1 MPIYE
6 YVCKSCGHEFEEM
19 QRFSDAPLEQ
29 CPSCQ
34 EESSVQ
40 RKVSKSAFHLK
51 GGGWYKDGYGNSKP
65 DSSDEGNKDSKNNE
79 SETEAKKS
87 ESSGEVKKA
96 ENGTEVKK
104 SESSTESSSKE
115 SKPVESS
122 KPAESS
128 KSSDSSSSSS
138 SSGGKESAA

>member
-6 YVCKSCGHEFEEM
+6 YVCKSCGYEFEEM

-79 SETEAKKS
+79 SGTESKKS
-87 ESSGEVKKA
+87 ESGGETKKTESGTESKKA
-96 ENGTEVKK
+96 TAARNRAQKK
-104 SESSTESSSKE
+104 ANLLNPANLVAPILLPLL
-115 SKPVESS
+115 PVRVAR
-122 KPAESS
+122 KALPRPT
-128 KSSDSSSSSS
+128 
-138 SSGGKESAA
+138 

>member
-6 YVCKSCGHEFEEM
+6 YVCQSCGKEFEEM

-29 CPSCQ
+29 CLC
-34 EESSVQ
+34 EEKAPVQ

-51 GGGWYKDGYGNSKP
+51 GGGWYKDGYGSAKP
-65 DSSDEGNKDSKNNE
+65 ESSSDSDSESKKSDVG
-79 SETEAKKS
+79 SETKKTDS
-87 ESSGEVKKA
+87 TAES
-96 ENGTEVKK
+96 KK

-115 SKPVESS
+115 I

-138 SSGGKESAA
+138 SSSSSGGKESAA

>member
-6 YVCKSCGHEFEEM
+6 YVCKSCGYEFEEM

-34 EESSVQ
+34 KESSVQ

-65 DSSDEGNKDSKNNE
+65 ESSDEGNKESKNDE
-79 SETEAKKS
+79 SEAESKKTDNGAESKKS
-87 ESSGEVKKA
+87 ES
-96 ENGTEVKK
+96 N
-104 SESSTESSSKE
+104 TESSSKE
-115 SKPVESS
+115 SKP
-122 KPAESS
+122 AESS
-128 KSSDSSSSSS
+128 KSSSSSSSSS
-138 SSGGKESAA
+138 SSGKESAA

>member
-6 YVCKSCGHEFEEM
+6 YVCQSCGKEFEEM

-29 CPSCQ
+29 CLCDEKAP
-34 EESSVQ
+34 VQ

-51 GGGWYKDGYGNSKP
+51 GGGWYKDGYGSAKP
-65 DSSDEGNKDSKNNE
+65 ESSEEGNKESKNNE
-79 SETEAKKS
+79 SGTESKKS
-87 ESSGEVKKA
+87 DSSTES
-96 ENGTEVKK
+96 KK
-104 SESSTESSSKE
+104 SDSSTESSSKE
-115 SKPVESS
+115 S

-138 SSGGKESAA
+138 SSGGKENAA

>member
-29 CPSCQ
+29 CPSCK
-34 EESSVQ
+34 EESSLQ

-51 GGGWYKDGYGNSKP
+51 GGGWYKDGYGSSKP
-65 DSSDEGNKDSKNNE
+65 DTSDESGTESKGSDGGNE
-79 SETEAKKS
+79 SKGSDGGNESKKADSGVESKKS
-87 ESSGEVKKA
+87 EISS
-96 ENGTEVKK
+96 
-104 SESSTESSSKE
+104 ESSSKE
-115 SKPVESS
+115 S

>member
-6 YVCKSCGHEFEEM
+6 YVCQSCGKEFEEM

-29 CPSCQ
+29 CLC
-34 EESSVQ
+34 EEKAPVQ

-51 GGGWYKDGYGNSKP
+51 GGGWYKDGYGSAKP
-65 DSSDEGNKDSKNNE
+65 ESSSDSGSSESKK
-79 SETEAKKS
+79 SDGGSEAKKTDS
-87 ESSGEVKKA
+87 
-96 ENGTEVKK
+96 GTESKK

-115 SKPVESS
+115 S

-138 SSGGKESAA
+138 SSSSGGKESAA

>member
-6 YVCKSCGHEFEEM
+6 YVCQSCGKEFEEM

-29 CPSCQ
+29 CLC
-34 EESSVQ
+34 EEKAPVQ

-51 GGGWYKDGYGNSKP
+51 GGGWYKDGYGSAKP
-65 DSSDEGNKDSKNNE
+65 ESSSDSSSNE
-79 SETEAKKS
+79 SKKSDGGSEAKKTDS
-87 ESSGEVKKA
+87 TAES
-96 ENGTEVKK
+96 KK

-115 SKPVESS
+115 S

>member
-6 YVCKSCGHEFEEM
+6 YVCKSCGYEFEEM

-51 GGGWYKDGYGNSKP
+51 GGGWYKDGYGSAKP
-65 DSSDEGNKDSKNNE
+65 EISSDSGSESKK
-79 SETEAKKS
+79 SDGGSEAKKTDS
-87 ESSGEVKKA
+87 
-96 ENGTEVKK
+96 GTESKK

-115 SKPVESS
+115 S

-138 SSGGKESAA
+138 SSSSGGKESAA

>member
-19 QRFSDAPLEQ
+19 QRFSDTPLEQ

-34 EESSVQ
+34 AESSVQ

-79 SETEAKKS
+79 SGTESKKS
-87 ESSGEVKKA
+87 DSSTESKKTDNGA
-96 ENGTEVKK
+96 ESKK
-104 SESSTESSSKE
+104 SDSSTESSSKE
-115 SKPVESS
+115 SKPT
-122 KPAESS
+122 ESS
-128 KSSDSSSSSS
+128 KSSDPNSSPSSS

>member
-65 DSSDEGNKDSKNNE
+65 DSSDESNKDSKNNE
-79 SETEAKKS
+79 
-87 ESSGEVKKA
+87 
-96 ENGTEVKK
+96 NGTESKK

-122 KPAESS
+122 K
-128 KSSDSSSSSS
+128 SSDSSSSSS
-138 SSGGKESAA
+138 SSGSGSKESAA

>member
-6 YVCKSCGHEFEEM
+6 YVCKSCGYEFEEM

-51 GGGWYKDGYGNSKP
+51 GGGWYKYGYGSAKP
-65 DSSDEGNKDSKNNE
+65 ESSSDSGSESKK
-79 SETEAKKS
+79 SDGGSEAKKADS
-87 ESSGEVKKA
+87 
-96 ENGTEVKK
+96 GTESKK

-115 SKPVESS
+115 S

-138 SSGGKESAA
+138 SSSSGGKESAA

>member
-6 YVCKSCGHEFEEM
+6 YVCKSCGYEFEEM

-51 GGGWYKDGYGNSKP
+51 GGGWYKDGYGSAKP
-65 DSSDEGNKDSKNNE
+65 ESSSDSGSESKK
-79 SETEAKKS
+79 SDGGSEAKKTDS
-87 ESSGEVKKA
+87 TTES
-96 ENGTEVKK
+96 KK
-104 SESSTESSSKE
+104 SENSTESSSKE
-115 SKPVESS
+115 SK
-122 KPAESS
+122 
-128 KSSDSSSSSS
+128 SSDSSSSSSSS

>member
-6 YVCKSCGHEFEEM
+6 YICKSCEHEFEEM

-29 CPSCQ
+29 CPSCK
-34 EESSVQ
+34 EESSLQ

-51 GGGWYKDGYGNSKP
+51 GGGWYKDGYGSSKP
-65 DSSDEGNKDSKNNE
+65 DTSDESGTESKGSDGGNE
-79 SETEAKKS
+79 SKGSDGGNESKKADSGVESKKS
-87 ESSGEVKKA
+87 EISS
-96 ENGTEVKK
+96 
-104 SESSTESSSKE
+104 ESSSKE
-115 SKPVESS
+115 S

>member
-19 QRFSDAPLEQ
+19 QRFSDAPLER

-79 SETEAKKS
+79 SGTESKKS
-87 ESSGEVKKA
+87 ESGDETKKT
-96 ENGTEVKK
+96 ESGTESKK

-122 KPAESS
+122 K
-128 KSSDSSSSSS
+128 SSDSSSSSS
-138 SSGGKESAA
+138 SSGSGSKESAA

>member
-6 YVCKSCGHEFEEM
+6 YVCQSCGKEFEEM

-29 CPSCQ
+29 CLC
-34 EESSVQ
+34 EEKAPVQ

-51 GGGWYKDGYGNSKP
+51 GGGWYKDGYGSAKP
-65 DSSDEGNKDSKNNE
+65 ESSSDSDSDSKKSDVG
-79 SETEAKKS
+79 SETKKTDS
-87 ESSGEVKKA
+87 TAES
-96 ENGTEVKK
+96 KK
-104 SESSTESSSKE
+104 SESSTESSSKD
-115 SKPVESS
+115 S

-128 KSSDSSSSSS
+128 KSNDSNSSSSSS

>member
-6 YVCKSCGHEFEEM
+6 YVCQSCGKEFEEM

-29 CPSCQ
+29 CLC
-34 EESSVQ
+34 EEKAPVQ

-51 GGGWYKDGYGNSKP
+51 GGGWYKDGYGSAKP
-65 DSSDEGNKDSKNNE
+65 ESSSDSDSESKKNDVG
-79 SETEAKKS
+79 SETKKTDS
-87 ESSGEVKKA
+87 TAES
-96 ENGTEVKK
+96 KK
-104 SESSTESSSKE
+104 SESSTESSSKD
-115 SKPVESS
+115 S

-128 KSSDSSSSSS
+128 KSNDSNSSSSSS

>member
-19 QRFSDAPLEQ
+19 QRFSDAPLER

-51 GGGWYKDGYGNSKP
+51 GGGWYKDGYGSSKP

>member
-29 CPSCQ
+29 CPMCHEQ
-34 EESSVQ
+34 SSVQ

-51 GGGWYKDGYGNSKP
+51 GGGWYKDGYGSAKPENSE
-65 DSSDEGNKDSKNNE
+65 EGNKESKNNE
-79 SETEAKKS
+79 SGSEAKKTDS
-87 ESSGEVKKA
+87 
-96 ENGTEVKK
+96 GTESKK
-104 SESSTESSSKE
+104 SDSSTESSSKE
-115 SKPVESS
+115 SKPT
-122 KPAESS
+122 ESS

-138 SSGGKESAA
+138 SSSSGGKESAA

>member
-51 GGGWYKDGYGNSKP
+51 GGGWYKDGYGSAKP
-65 DSSDEGNKDSKNNE
+65 ESSSDSSSESKK
-79 SETEAKKS
+79 SDGGSEAKKTDS
-87 ESSGEVKKA
+87 
-96 ENGTEVKK
+96 GTESKK
-104 SESSTESSSKE
+104 SDSSTESSAKE
-115 SKPVESS
+115 S

-128 KSSDSSSSSS
+128 KSSDSSSSSTSS

>member
-6 YVCKSCGHEFEEM
+6 YVCQSCGKEFEEM

-29 CPSCQ
+29 CLCDEKAP
-34 EESSVQ
+34 VQ

-51 GGGWYKDGYGNSKP
+51 GGGWYKDGYGSAKP
-65 DSSDEGNKDSKNNE
+65 ESSEEGNKESKNNE
-79 SETEAKKS
+79 SGTESKNSDSSTESKKTDSGTESKKS
-87 ESSGEVKKA
+87 D
-96 ENGTEVKK
+96 
-104 SESSTESSSKE
+104 SSTESSSKE
-115 SKPVESS
+115 S

-128 KSSDSSSSSS
+128 KSSDSSSSSTSS

>member
-6 YVCKSCGHEFEEM
+6 YVCQSCEHEFEEM

-29 CPSCQ
+29 CPSCK
-34 EESSVQ
+34 EESSFQ

-51 GGGWYKDGYGNSKP
+51 GGGWYKDGYGSSKP
-65 DSSDEGNKDSKNNE
+65 DTSDESGTESKGSDGGNE
-79 SETEAKKS
+79 SKGSDGGNESKKS
-87 ESSGEVKKA
+87 ESS
-96 ENGTEVKK
+96 
-104 SESSTESSSKE
+104 SESSSKE
-115 SKPVESS
+115 S

>member
-6 YVCKSCGHEFEEM
+6 YVCQSCGKEFEEM
-19 QRFSDAPLEQ
+19 QRFSDTPLEQ
-29 CPSCQ
+29 CLC
-34 EESSVQ
+34 EEKAPVQ

-79 SETEAKKS
+79 SGTESKKS
-87 ESSGEVKKA
+87 ESGGETKKT
-96 ENGTEVKK
+96 ESGTESKK
-104 SESSTESSSKE
+104 SDSSKE
-115 SKPVESS
+115 SNSKESKS
-122 KPAESS
+122 AESS

-138 SSGGKESAA
+138 SSSSGDKESAA

>member
-6 YVCKSCGHEFEEM
+6 YICQSCGKEFEEM
-19 QRFSDAPLEQ
+19 QRFSDVPLEQ
-29 CPSCQ
+29 CLC
-34 EESSVQ
+34 EEKAPVQ

-51 GGGWYKDGYGNSKP
+51 GGGWYKDGYGSAKP
-65 DSSDEGNKDSKNNE
+65 
-79 SETEAKKS
+79 
-87 ESSGEVKKA
+87 ESSGDSGGESKKSDGGSEA
-96 ENGTEVKK
+96 EKTESTAESKK

-115 SKPVESS
+115 S

-138 SSGGKESAA
+138 SSSSGGKESAA

>member
-6 YVCKSCGHEFEEM
+6 YVCQSCGKEFEEM

-29 CPSCQ
+29 CLCDEKAP
-34 EESSVQ
+34 VQ

-51 GGGWYKDGYGNSKP
+51 GGGWYKDGYGSAKP
-65 DSSDEGNKDSKNNE
+65 ESSEEGNKESKNNE
-79 SETEAKKS
+79 SGTESKKS
-87 ESSGEVKKA
+87 DSSTES
-96 ENGTEVKK
+96 KK
-104 SESSTESSSKE
+104 SDSSTESSSKE
-115 SKPVESS
+115 S

-128 KSSDSSSSSS
+128 KSSDSSSSSTSS

>member
-6 YVCKSCGHEFEEM
+6 YVCQSCGKEFEEM

-29 CPSCQ
+29 CLFC
-34 EESSVQ
+34 EEKAPVQ

-51 GGGWYKDGYGNSKP
+51 GGGWYKDGYGSAKP
-65 DSSDEGNKDSKNNE
+65 ESSSDSGNE
-79 SETEAKKS
+79 SKKSDGGSEAKKTDS
-87 ESSGEVKKA
+87 
-96 ENGTEVKK
+96 GTESKK

-115 SKPVESS
+115 SKP
-122 KPAESS
+122 AESS
-128 KSSDSSSSSS
+128 KSNDSNSSSSSS

>member
-6 YVCKSCGHEFEEM
+6 YVCQSCGKEFEEM

-29 CPSCQ
+29 CLC
-34 EESSVQ
+34 EEKAPVQ

-51 GGGWYKDGYGNSKP
+51 GGGWYKDGYGSAKP
-65 DSSDEGNKDSKNNE
+65 ESSSDSGRSPRRATVAVKR
-79 SETEAKKS
+79 KKPT
-87 ESSGEVKKA
+87 A
-96 ENGTEVKK
+96 EQNPK

-115 SKPVESS
+115 S

-138 SSGGKESAA
+138 LPVRVARKALPEPT